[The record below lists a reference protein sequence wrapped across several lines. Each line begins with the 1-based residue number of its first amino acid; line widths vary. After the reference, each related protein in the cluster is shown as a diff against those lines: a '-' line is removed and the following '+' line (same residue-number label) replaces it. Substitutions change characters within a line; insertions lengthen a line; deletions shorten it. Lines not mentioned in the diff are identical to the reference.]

1 MEEEEELL
9 PLLFTQ
15 RSHGRTAPEHARSVQ
30 RIGCEIGKRFAELD
44 RILEQQLGQIEKKLK
59 DDQVAR
65 EMTLEH
71 LQKLIAQGGRV
82 EDRWRSTARVVVAV
96 SICAML
102 IAVAASIAAWM
113 FIKG

>member
-1 MEEEEELL
+1 
-9 PLLFTQ
+9 
-15 RSHGRTAPEHARSVQ
+15 
-30 RIGCEIGKRFAELD
+30 
-44 RILEQQLGQIEKKLK
+44 
-59 DDQVAR
+59 
-65 EMTLEH
+65 MTLEH